1 MVAAVVFM
9 AEEVVA
15 SMAEE
20 VGSEDLT
27 GDLSAATTAA
37 MVVITVADTGMAA
50 GALGDRAA
58 RLVGC
63 EAGSSSMRGS
73 AASDHGRLSEA
84 AGFATVRPDGI
95 PFKGEAT

>member
-20 VGSEDLT
+20 VGSEGLT

-50 GALGDRAA
+50 GASEDRAA

-63 EAGSSSMRGS
+63 GAGLRPC
-73 AASDHGRLSEA
+73 AVRRPQDHGRLSEA
-84 AGFATVRPDGI
+84 AASATAPPDGI
-95 PFKGEAT
+95 RFKGEAT